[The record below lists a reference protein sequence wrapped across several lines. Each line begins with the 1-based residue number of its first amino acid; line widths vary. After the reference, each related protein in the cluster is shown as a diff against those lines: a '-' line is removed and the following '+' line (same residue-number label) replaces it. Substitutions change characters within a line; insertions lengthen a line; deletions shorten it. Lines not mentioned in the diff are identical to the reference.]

1 MSISIYSF
9 INDKNISNSEL
20 KTYYDVIQ
28 VNEDKLHSK
37 LSKLTLRKLRKLGGK
52 ESVTDSEL
60 VGDLVNKMREQ
71 KELVIEL
78 DKKIERSLDDQER
91 IINEYQSIT
100 FKKDLEKGIMKERM
114 EYEKYIRKYVP
125 IDITK
130 FERIP
135 EYNILMELK

>member
-9 INDKNISNSEL
+9 IDNKNISNSEL

-60 VGDLVNKMREQ
+60 VGELVNKMREQ

-78 DKKIERSLDDQER
+78 DKKIETS
-91 IINEYQSIT
+91 
-100 FKKDLEKGIMKERM
+100 
-114 EYEKYIRKYVP
+114 
-125 IDITK
+125 
-130 FERIP
+130 
-135 EYNILMELK
+135 